1 MDIFNS
7 NNTFLDCSVLEN
19 LFLEKGILKSF
30 NKNDYFLRQGD
41 KARHIG
47 YVATGFFRLSRID
60 TNGNEWITGYS
71 FEHDFVCDYPSFMKQ
86 TVSTVTI
93 QASTECEVY
102 LLPLSKL
109 NQFWETD
116 MDTQRLGRQIAET
129 MFAEIYQRL
138 LGFYCD
144 TPEQRYHALMKR

>member
-60 TNGNEWITGYS
+60 TNGNEWIPG
-71 FEHDFVCDYPSFMKQ
+71 
-86 TVSTVTI
+86 
-93 QASTECEVY
+93 
-102 LLPLSKL
+102 
-109 NQFWETD
+109 
-116 MDTQRLGRQIAET
+116 
-129 MFAEIYQRL
+129 
-138 LGFYCD
+138 
-144 TPEQRYHALMKR
+144 